1 MHVSPLEKISLIN
14 FTIFVQMPVMLKE
27 IDTVKLIF
35 GLKVAQLRKEQHLSY
50 QQLSDKT
57 GLAISYLH
65 NIEKGKKY
73 PKADK
78 IIALAK
84 ALGTEYNYLVSLEP
98 DKKMRPIFD
107 LLNSDF
113 LKIFPLEKFGIN
125 LTKFINLLVD
135 TPGKVN
141 AFISTVIKITR
152 NYQLQGEDFYKAALR
167 SYQDLHDN
175 YFPDLER
182 AANQVRN
189 TYQLQQIPDPS
200 RLKYI
205 LQEEYGIKVDQTTLG
220 ERPALQRVRSYY
232 AASAKTL
239 YIHPMFVGGPQ
250 ELMLLAKEI
259 GFQAL
264 ELSERPYETRMIE
277 LESFEK
283 LFNDFQ
289 ASYFAVALLMEEHSV
304 IEQVHAIAAMPEWD
318 PKAILDFLE
327 TYKVSQEMLLQRL
340 ANLLPRHFGIH
351 QIFFLRFFTKP
362 DREKFE
368 MTKEMHLSQLHN
380 PHANQL
386 EEHYCRRW
394 LSVEIINRFRRQKG
408 ITAIADAQLSRY
420 HGTNNTYLCISMAK
434 ASTDA
439 PGCTT
444 SVTLGL
450 LVNDRLRRLFRWLDD
465 PEVRTVEV
473 HTTCERCPI
482 SDCKERIAEPVALQ
496 ALQARQA
503 VQDELDQL
511 DQTETA
517 SHSDTTSVK
526 YN

>member
-1 MHVSPLEKISLIN
+1 
-14 FTIFVQMPVMLKE
+14 MLSD

-35 GLKVAQLRKEQHLSY
+35 GLKIAQLRKDQDLSY

-78 IIALAK
+78 IMALAR
-84 ALGTEYNYLVSLEP
+84 ALNTDYNYLVSLDA
-98 DKKMRPIFD
+98 DKKMKPIFD
-107 LLNSDF
+107 LLSSDF

-125 LTKFINLLVD
+125 LSKFINLLVD

-175 YFPDLER
+175 YFPELEQASQR
-182 AANQVRN
+182 LRSRFG
-189 TYQLQQIPDPS
+189 LSQIPDP
-200 RLKYI
+200 RVLERI
-205 LQEEYGIKVDQTTLG
+205 LEQEYAVRVDRQAL
-220 ERPALQRVRSYY
+220 EHHPKLQRVRSYF
-232 AASAKTL
+232 APDARVL
-239 YIHPMFVGGPQ
+239 YIHPTFVDGPQ

-264 ELSERPYETRMIE
+264 QLAERPYVTRMIE

-289 ASYFAVALLMEEHSV
+289 ASYFAVALLMDEASMVEQ
-304 IEQVHAIAAMPEWD
+304 IEKIASMPTWD
-318 PKAILDFLE
+318 PQRILDFLA

-340 ANLLPRHFGIH
+340 ANILPRHFGIREL
-351 QIFFLRFFTKP
+351 FFLRFFTKP

-368 MTKEMHLSQLHN
+368 MTKEMHLSQLHD
-380 PHANQL
+380 PYANQL

-394 LSVEIINRFRRQKG
+394 LSVDIINRFRKKG
-408 ITAIADAQLSRY
+408 NLSPLADAQLSTY
-420 HGTNNTYLCISMAK
+420 HGTDRTYLCISMAK

-439 PGCTT
+439 PGCST
-444 SVTLGL
+444 SVTIGL
-450 LVNDRLRRLFRWLDD
+450 LVDEKLHNLFHWLNDPKL
-465 PEVRTVEV
+465 PVQEV

-482 SDCKERIAEPVALQ
+482 VDCKERIAEPVVLKARR
-496 ALQARQA
+496 ARQE
-503 VQDELDQL
+503 VQENLQELNIAPRPSIK
-511 DQTETA
+511 T
-517 SHSDTTSVK
+517 
-526 YN
+526 

>member
-1 MHVSPLEKISLIN
+1 
-14 FTIFVQMPVMLKE
+14 MLSD

-35 GLKVAQLRKEQHLSY
+35 GLKVAQLRKDQELSY

-78 IIALAK
+78 IMALAR
-84 ALGTEYNYLVSLEP
+84 ALQTDYNYLVSLDA
-98 DKKMRPIFD
+98 DKKMKPIFD

-113 LKIFPLEKFGIN
+113 LKIFPLDKFGIN
-125 LTKFINLLVD
+125 LSKFINLLVD

-175 YFPDLER
+175 YFPELER
-182 AANQVRN
+182 ASQRVRERFGIS
-189 TYQLQQIPDPS
+189 QIPAPKI
-200 RLKYI
+200 LEQI
-205 LQEEYGIKVDQTTLG
+205 LQEEYNVRVDRTTLSDH
-220 ERPALQRVRSYY
+220 PKLQRVRSYF
-232 AASAKTL
+232 APDARVL
-239 YIHPMFVGGPQ
+239 YLHPMFVDGPQ

-264 ELSERPYETRMIE
+264 ELSERPYVTRMIE

-289 ASYFAVALLMEEHSV
+289 ASYFAVALLMDEDSMV
-304 IEQVHAIAAMPEWD
+304 EQIKEIASMPTWN
-318 PKAILDFLE
+318 PQYILDFMA

-340 ANLLPRHFGIH
+340 ANILPRHFGINDL
-351 QIFFLRFFTKP
+351 FFLRFFTKP

-368 MTKEMHLSQLHN
+368 MTKEMHLSQLHD
-380 PHANQL
+380 PYANQL

-394 LSVEIINRFRRQKG
+394 ISVDIINRFRKKSDLQPL
-408 ITAIADAQLSRY
+408 ADAQLSTY
-420 HGTNNTYLCISMAK
+420 HGTDRTYLCISMAK

-439 PGCTT
+439 PGCST
-444 SVTLGL
+444 SVTIGL
-450 LVNDRLRRLFRWLDD
+450 LVDEKLRELFHWLND
-465 PEVRTVEV
+465 PAIQAKEV

-482 SDCKERIAEPVALQ
+482 INCKERIAEPVV
-496 ALQARQA
+496 LQARRARQE
-503 VQDELDQL
+503 VQENLQQL
-511 DQTETA
+511 NALVEPFIKA
-517 SHSDTTSVK
+517 
-526 YN
+526 

>member
-1 MHVSPLEKISLIN
+1 
-14 FTIFVQMPVMLKE
+14 MLSD

-78 IIALAK
+78 IMALAR
-84 ALGTEYNYLVSLEP
+84 ALNADYNYLVSLDA
-98 DKKMRPIFD
+98 DKKMKPIFD

-113 LKIFPLEKFGIN
+113 LKIFPLDKFGIN
-125 LTKFINLLVD
+125 LSKFINLLVD

-167 SYQDLHDN
+167 SYQDLHNN
-175 YFPDLER
+175 YFPELER
-182 AANQVRN
+182 ASQDIRKRFG
-189 TYQLQQIPDPS
+189 LSQIPDPHT
-200 RLKYI
+200 LEHI
-205 LQEEYGIKVDQTTLG
+205 LQQEYAVRVDRKTLHDH
-220 ERPALQRVRSYY
+220 PKLQRVRSYF
-232 AASAKTL
+232 APDARVL

-250 ELMLLAKEI
+250 ELMLMAKEI

-264 ELSERPYETRMIE
+264 HLKERPYVTRMIE

-283 LFNDFQ
+283 LFNDFR
-289 ASYFAVALLMEEHSV
+289 ASYFAVALLMDEASM
-304 IEQVHAIAAMPEWD
+304 IEQIKEIASMPNWE
-318 PKAILDFLE
+318 PQRILDFLA

-340 ANLLPRHFGIH
+340 ANILPRHFGI
-351 QIFFLRFFTKP
+351 QELFFLRFFTKP

-368 MTKEMHLSQLHN
+368 MTKEMHLSQLHD
-380 PHANQL
+380 PYANQL

-394 LSVEIINRFRRQKG
+394 VSVDIINRFRKKE
-408 ITAIADAQLSRY
+408 TLLPMADAQLSRY
-420 HGTNNTYLCISMAK
+420 HGTDRTYLCISMAK

-439 PGCTT
+439 PGCST
-444 SVTLGL
+444 SVTIGL
-450 LVNDRLRRLFRWLDD
+450 LVDEKLRKLFRWLND
-465 PEVRTVEV
+465 PHLQKREV

-482 SDCKERIAEPVALQ
+482 PNCKERIAEPVV
-496 ALQARQA
+496 LQARRARQE
-503 VQDELDQL
+503 VQENLHELNI
-511 DQTETA
+511 A
-517 SHSDTTSVK
+517 PGPSIKV
-526 YN
+526 